1 MPTVIP
7 SLGPSV
13 SVFPKS
19 LVRHASSSGVKEV
32 PDSPVGRLGT
42 MRGIAAVAV
51 VIVAVAVV
59 FQLLGASLRGRV
71 VAILDVFLCVRLQ
84 G

>member
-1 MPTVIP
+1 
-7 SLGPSV
+7 
-13 SVFPKS
+13 
-19 LVRHASSSGVKEV
+19 
-32 PDSPVGRLGT
+32 